1 MACPF
6 TATWPRRDRW
16 QTVPVSTPGLQL
28 LLPAGLSASAVADA
42 LAGEVPLVTQKAH
55 TIERTFWDTFD
66 GRVHDAGLALVDAG
80 RRLALTDATTYA
92 EHAGDSHR
100 RGPARLLAGDLP
112 AGPLRERLE
121 PLIEMRAIAP
131 IARVRSR
138 MLPLNVL
145 DDVGKIVVRLRV
157 EESTALA
164 GDGRSVVLPP
174 RLHVIP
180 VRGYD
185 RELDELRVLLCNEM
199 GLVEAPRPAH
209 HDAVDALGGT
219 VGGTSSKLRLEL
231 RAEERADVAA
241 VTILR
246 RLLEVVELN
255 LPGTLENTDSEFL
268 HDLRVAVR
276 RTRALQRELRA
287 VFAPEPLR
295 VFRDGFKELQRVT
308 GPTRD
313 LDVQML
319 EFDELAAG
327 LPDAVAGDVAP
338 LRRLLEDHL
347 VVERRTMVRTL
358 RSERTRGLLDNWS
371 QLLDRLVASGAAA
384 GTDGAAGSAA
394 APGTDGAAGSDAAP
408 GTDRVAGSGA
418 ASGPYGAAGSGAAAR
433 PYGAAGSGAA
443 SGPDGAAG
451 SNAVAGVDGA
461 AGSEAASGPDGA
473 AGSDAA
479 AGPDAALP
487 VGDVAGRRIAKVYRR
502 MVKMGAAIDD
512 DTPAE
517 ALHELRKQ
525 GKELR
530 YLLEFFSSLYPSA
543 VVKPMVSSLKEL
555 QDVLG
560 RFQDR
565 EVQADL
571 LRSLGDE
578 VAVLE
583 GGAAALMAMGVL
595 VQRLAA
601 EQTHAR
607 AQFTESFAG
616 FAAKSQR
623 KLVEQTFGCR
633 G

>member
-1 MACPF
+1 V
-6 TATWPRRDRW
+6 TA
-16 QTVPVSTPGLQL
+16 PGLQL
-28 LLPAGLSASAVADA
+28 LLPAGLSAAAAADA
-42 LAGEVPLVTQKAH
+42 LAGEVALVTQKAH
-55 TIERTFWDTFD
+55 TVERTFWDTFD

-80 RRLALTDATTYA
+80 RRLALTDPTTYA
-92 EHAGDSHR
+92 EHAADAHR
-100 RGPARLLAGDLP
+100 RGPARLLAADLP
-112 AGPLRERLE
+112 MGPLRERLE
-121 PLIEMRAIAP
+121 PLIEMRAITP

-157 EESTALA
+157 EESTLVASDGA
-164 GDGRSVVLPP
+164 GVVLPP
-174 RLHVIP
+174 RLHLIP

-185 RELDELRVLLCNEM
+185 RELDELRALLCTRLA
-199 GLVEAPRPAH
+199 LVEAPRPVH
-209 HDAVDALGGT
+209 HDAVEAAGGT
-219 VGGTSSKLRLEL
+219 VGGMSSKLRLEL
-231 RAEERADVAA
+231 RAEERAGAAA

-255 LPGTLENTDSEFL
+255 LPGTLANVDSEFL

-313 LDVQML
+313 LDVQLL
-319 EFDELAAG
+319 EFDDLAAG

-347 VVERRTMVRTL
+347 VVERRTMVRSL

-371 QLLDRLVASGAAA
+371 QFLDRLEESGAGA
-384 GTDGAAGSAA
+384 GFDG
-394 APGTDGAAGSDAAP
+394 T
-408 GTDRVAGSGA
+408 AGSG
-418 ASGPYGAAGSGAAAR
+418 P
-433 PYGAAGSGAA
+433 
-443 SGPDGAAG
+443 
-451 SNAVAGVDGA
+451 
-461 AGSEAASGPDGA
+461 
-473 AGSDAA
+473 A

-502 MVKMGAAIDD
+502 MVKMGASIDD
-512 DTPAE
+512 GTPAE

-530 YLLEFFSSLYPSA
+530 YLLEFFSSLYPGA
-543 VVKPMVSSLKEL
+543 IVKPMVSSLKGL

-595 VQRLAA
+595 VQRLAE
-601 EQTHAR
+601 EQTQAR
-607 AQFTESFAG
+607 AQFAESFAE
-616 FAAKSQR
+616 FADKSQR

>member
-1 MACPF
+1 V
-6 TATWPRRDRW
+6 TA
-16 QTVPVSTPGLQL
+16 PGLQL
-28 LLPAGLSASAVADA
+28 LLPAGLSAAAVADA
-42 LAGEVPLVTQKAH
+42 LAAEVPIVTQKAH
-55 TIERTFWDTFD
+55 TIDRTFWDTFD
-66 GRVHDAGLALVDAG
+66 GRIHGAGLALADAG
-80 RRLALTDATTYA
+80 RRLSLLDATTYL
-92 EHAGDSHR
+92 EHAGDTHR
-100 RGPARLLAGDLP
+100 RGCVRLLAGDLP
-112 AGPLRERLE
+112 AGPLRDRLE
-121 PLIEMRAIAP
+121 PLIEMRALTP

-157 EESTALA
+157 EESTAVA
-164 GDGRSVVLPP
+164 DEPPAIVLPS

-180 VRGYD
+180 VLGYD
-185 RELDELRVLLCNEM
+185 SELEQLRALLCDGM
-199 GLVEAPRPAH
+199 GLVEASRPV
-209 HDAVDALGGT
+209 HDEAVRAQGAI
-219 VGGTSSKLRLEL
+219 VGGTSSKLRLAL
-231 RAEERADVAA
+231 RAEERAGAAA

-246 RLLEVVELN
+246 RLLEIVELN
-255 LPGTLENTDSEFL
+255 LPGTLDDVDSEFL

-295 VFRDGFKELQRVT
+295 VFRDGFRELQRIT

-313 LDVQML
+313 LDVQLL
-319 EFDELAAG
+319 EFDELAAD

-347 VVERRTMVRTL
+347 VVERRTMARTL
-358 RSERTRGLLDNWS
+358 RSDRTRGLLDNWS
-371 QLLDRLVASGAAA
+371 QFLERLEAS
-384 GTDGAAGSAA
+384 SAA
-394 APGTDGAAGSDAAP
+394 ASPE
-408 GTDRVAGSGA
+408 
-418 ASGPYGAAGSGAAAR
+418 AAAQ
-433 PYGAAGSGAA
+433 A
-443 SGPDGAAG
+443 D
-451 SNAVAGVDGA
+451 V
-461 AGSEAASGPDGA
+461 
-473 AGSDAA
+473 A
-479 AGPDAALP
+479 AGPDAGRP
-487 VGDVAGRRIAKVYRR
+487 VGDIAGRRIAKVYRR

-530 YLLEFFSSLYPSA
+530 YLLEFFSSLYPA
-543 VVKPMVSSLKEL
+543 GVVKPMVSSLKGL

-565 EVQADL
+565 EVQAGL

-595 VQRLAA
+595 VHRLAE
-601 EQTHAR
+601 EQTQAR
-607 AQFTESFAG
+607 AQFAESFAG
-616 FAAKSQR
+616 FAATPQR